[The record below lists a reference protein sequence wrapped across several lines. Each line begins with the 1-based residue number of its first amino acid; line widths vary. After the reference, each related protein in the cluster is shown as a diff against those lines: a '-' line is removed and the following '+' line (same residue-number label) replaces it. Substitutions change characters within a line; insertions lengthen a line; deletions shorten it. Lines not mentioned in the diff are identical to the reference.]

1 VTSYVIRGEYPAYTL
16 TADGTH
22 VTHATQLRPLMCSL
36 ANEIQPGDTI
46 TWQPHPEG
54 ANQP

>member
-1 VTSYVIRGEYPAYTL
+1 MTNFVIRGEWPAYTL

-22 VTHATQLRPLMCSL
+22 VTHATELRPLMASL
-36 ANEIQPGDTI
+36 AHELQPGDTI

-54 ANQP
+54 LKQP